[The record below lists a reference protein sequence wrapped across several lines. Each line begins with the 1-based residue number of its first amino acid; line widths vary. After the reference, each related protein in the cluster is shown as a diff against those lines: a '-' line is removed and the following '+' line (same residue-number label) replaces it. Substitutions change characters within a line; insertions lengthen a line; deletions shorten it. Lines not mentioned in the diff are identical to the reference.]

1 MNLTEEKKGKV
12 VESLKKVKSEL
23 NEEEIKEKM
32 DNFKLKKADDGELSK
47 VTGGG
52 SGFERPDLDPN
63 KEICGWTYTDLYEL
77 LCWCYESWTGP
88 TTMEKQSARDITLG
102 VANDMLPT
110 SLWQKYKNYDYP
122 AFIIEP
128 MWRIWCPNSYGM

>member
-1 MNLTEEKKGKV
+1 MKELNEELKEKV
-12 VESLKKVKSEL
+12 VEGLKKVKPEL
-23 NEEEIKEKM
+23 NEEDIRKKM
-32 DNFKLKKADDGELSK
+32 NKITEVSDEELGK

-52 SGFERPDLDPN
+52 NPFERPDLDPN
-63 KEICGWTYTDLYEL
+63 KEILGWTYTDLYEI

-88 TTMEKQSARDITLG
+88 TTMEKQTARDITLG
-102 VANDMLPT
+102 VANDMIPT

>member
-1 MNLTEEKKGKV
+1 MNLTEEKKEKV
-12 VESLKKVKSEL
+12 VESLKKV
-23 NEEEIKEKM
+23 NP
-32 DNFKLKKADDGELSK
+32 ELSEKDIKAKMNNIQKLNDEELGK
-47 VTGGG
+47 VVGG
-52 SGFERPDLDPN
+52 GFERPDLDPN

-77 LCWCYESWTGP
+77 LCWVYESWTGP

-122 AFIIEP
+122 AFIKEP

>member
-1 MNLTEEKKGKV
+1 MNLTEAKKEKVIEG
-12 VESLKKVKSEL
+12 LKKVKP
-23 NEEEIKEKM
+23 
-32 DNFKLKKADDGELSK
+32 ELSEEDIKAKMNNIQKLNDEELGK
-47 VTGGG
+47 VVGG
-52 SGFERPDLDPN
+52 GFERPDLDPN

>member
-1 MNLTEEKKGKV
+1 MNLTEEKKEKVIDGLKKLKPELSEEDIKAKMNNVQKLNDEELGKV
-12 VESLKKVKSEL
+12 V
-23 NEEEIKEKM
+23 
-32 DNFKLKKADDGELSK
+32 
-47 VTGGG
+47 GG
-52 SGFERPDLDPN
+52 GFERPELDPN

-88 TTMEKQSARDITLG
+88 TTIEKQSARDITLG